1 VTSAADRR
9 ARQDGSRGGILRHVA
24 VARDGSPVD
33 IYDALPP
40 MGEPELI
47 HSVLAPGSSILD
59 LGCGTGRVAVPLTD
73 LGHRV
78 VGVDDSPDMLERL
91 DPRIEPVLGD
101 ARTLLLGRRFD
112 AVLLASH
119 LLNDSDASAFLTTAA
134 IHLHGTG
141 RIVAEIYPVAMDWG
155 RAVGRSTQAG
165 PVEITVTRATAV
177 GDRIDAAVRY
187 GLGDRTWDQ
196 AFDGRM
202 LDEPALR
209 TLLTTAGFRLEHWL
223 DERRGW
229 FVAGPDGA
237 A

>member
-1 VTSAADRR
+1 M
-9 ARQDGSRGGILRHVA
+9 A

-91 DPRIEPVLGD
+91 DPRIEPVLAD
-101 ARTLLLGRRFD
+101 ARTLRLGRRFD

-119 LLNDSDASAFLTTAA
+119 LLNDTDAETFVGTAA
-134 IHLHGTG
+134 AHVHASG
-141 RIVAEIYPVAMDWG
+141 RVIAEVYPVAMDWEG
-155 RAVGRSTQAG
+155 AVGRPRHAG
-165 PVEITVTRATAV
+165 PVEIAVTRAAV
-177 GDRIDAAVRY
+177 EGDRIDAEVRY
-187 GLGDRTWDQ
+187 RLGDRLWHQ

-209 TLLTTAGFRLEHWL
+209 VLLSTGGLRFERWL
-223 DERRGW
+223 DEARGW
-229 FVAGPDGA
+229 FIARPAPSG
-237 A
+237 